1 MPDPEQAP
9 SPRDEEAVRRFVEHM
24 ALQLAEWGFPRMAA
38 RVLITMMSV
47 DEASLTAAELAERL
61 AVSPAAISGAVRYL
75 MQLGLLAREPVP
87 GTRRDR
93 YRLPDDPWYEASS
106 VRRGMMKTLA
116 DLSDEG
122 VRATGGP
129 RTPAGARIAE
139 MRDFYRFLAADVDA
153 MLARWEAAKAKRLR
167 HGGQEQPGSPHADPP
182 VVGGREEG

>member
-1 MPDPEQAP
+1 MPDPEQAL
-9 SPRDEEAVRRFVEHM
+9 SPRDEQAVRRFVEHLAM
-24 ALQLAEWGFPRMAA
+24 QLAEWGFPRMAA
-38 RVLITMMSV
+38 RVLLTMMSL
-47 DEASLTAAELAERL
+47 DEPSLTAAELAERL
-61 AVSPAAISGAVRYL
+61 GVSPAAISGAVRYL

-129 RTPAGARIAE
+129 GTPAGARLAE
-139 MRDFYRFLAADVDA
+139 MRDFYRFVAADVDG
-153 MLARWEAAKAKRLR
+153 MLARWEAAKAKRAR
-167 HGGQEQPGSPHADPP
+167 WGDREGPGLPLDSA
-182 VVGGREEG
+182 GAAT